1 MFIRREEHFLSL
13 DEFRTRLITSVSQW
27 RGDSY
32 TDKEFGL
39 NVLPAQF
46 QLPRQSIS
54 GFSETFS
61 SKRKYNCV
69 YHVMGEHFL
78 SGKSCSS
85 DSFHWYKDT

>member
-1 MFIRREEHFLSL
+1 MSL
-13 DEFRTRLITSVSQW
+13 NEFRTRLITLLGPC

-69 YHVMGEHFL
+69 FHVIGEHFL
-78 SGKSCSS
+78 SSKSCSS
-85 DSFHWYKDT
+85 DSFRWYKNTSVYFAGLF